1 MWNTEVHQKNDRRLH
16 KRKIDHRHFF
26 FLIMLPLN
34 LYLTQFYQTSHAGL
48 FPRHVSPPPSPLHT
62 FFYFERGGWFA
73 RTASKTEGV
82 LCPFVQGSPDCN
94 CTEFAGRGIT
104 RYTEPDKWN
113 FAQNQFP
120 INTPPLPSFYYAG
133 LYGEGWSM
141 IGDISMDLAL
151 FYTRIIFY
159 GVTLLSFV
167 NFKIILEY
175 KKVLSIF

>member
-62 FFYFERGGWFA
+62 FFYFERGGGFA

-120 INTPPLPSFYYAG
+120 INTPLSPLFTMPD
-133 LYGEGWSM
+133 SM
-141 IGDISMDLAL
+141 EKDDPWLAIYLWIWLCFTREL
-151 FYTRIIFY
+151 FFM
-159 GVTLLSFV
+159 
-167 NFKIILEY
+167 E
-175 KKVLSIF
+175 